1 MEAGSCFPTAK
12 MPNAGNALEIGTKGG
27 DTESIS
33 DFLESPTLR
42 THPSS
47 ESLSVFFQAL
57 ILGIFLCEATVV
69 SDWGNL
75 NSLPFGFRGGCESP
89 KLLPNGHGSGHAEES
104 HGHSHGAKEAHGHS
118 GHASDS
124 HGHSHGHAH

>member
-1 MEAGSCFPTAK
+1 MEAGSCFPIAK

-57 ILGIFLCEATVV
+57 ILGIFYVKRPLYPT
-69 SDWGNL
+69 
-75 NSLPFGFRGGCESP
+75 GGT
-89 KLLPNGHGSGHAEES
+89 
-104 HGHSHGAKEAHGHS
+104 
-118 GHASDS
+118 
-124 HGHSHGHAH
+124 